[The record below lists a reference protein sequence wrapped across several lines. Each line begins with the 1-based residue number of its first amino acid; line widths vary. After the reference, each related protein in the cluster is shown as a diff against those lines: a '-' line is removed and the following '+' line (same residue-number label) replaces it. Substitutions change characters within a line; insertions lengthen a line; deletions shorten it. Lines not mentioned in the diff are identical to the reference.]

1 MSYIEEVA
9 EAIFNEISNEAIMP
23 EDERGLY
30 LTYAVLALTVGENV
44 TRENVHDAWSAWKAL
59 RDRNHRSLRPFSALS
74 TQTQEEDEPF
84 VRAIRA
90 VAERIRISA

>member
-9 EAIFNEISNEAIMP
+9 EAIFREVRNDRRIP

-30 LTYAVLALTVGENV
+30 LTYAVLALTVGEEV

-59 RDRNHRSLRPFSALS
+59 GDGDHRSLRPFSELS
-74 TQTQEEDEPF
+74 PETQEEDEPYL
-84 VRAIRA
+84 RAIRS
-90 VAERIRISA
+90 VARRRGLPA